1 MENEKKNIGVYFYF
15 PVAGKKMKNEK
26 KKKKKAVFGLLP
38 KLNCEKTICIAREC
52 IVS

>member
-1 MENEKKNIGVYFYF
+1 MKTNNNNNNNEKKT
-15 PVAGKKMKNEK
+15 
-26 KKKKKAVFGLLP
+26 VFRLLP